1 MKKLL
6 GTFLLVLTP
15 LFVQAQSAQD
25 ELIHVDVKDMRLT
38 VEGYGQ
44 ANYNVTNT
52 GGEETNKLELSR
64 FMLMLRAQVTPEL
77 MLFVMPD
84 LASKTSEK
92 FLHEYWGIYNFNPN
106 LYVKVGQYKTPFSIE
121 NEKSPT
127 DMGNIYFH
135 DGVGYMAGI
144 FGDPTYGNLAGRDLG
159 VTIGGSAFPAKDGH
173 KQLGYSVS
181 VFNGSGMNKT
191 ENNTQ
196 KDYVLRL
203 NYYPIK
209 NFMISTSAY
218 LGTGH
223 ALVDDPY
230 GKFSAGSNFS
240 RNRFSVGF
248 EAKLAPLYLRS
259 EYLRGW
265 NAGTPSQCAYAEAWF
280 HVFKKQNID
289 LILDYEYFDKNIHL
303 NDDANNYMAGV
314 QWWFHKKCRI
324 SSLFQFKDPKH
335 GDITRR
341 WVTQLQ
347 LRF

>member
-1 MKKLL
+1 MKRFL
-6 GTFLLVLTP
+6 GTILMVAAP
-15 LFVQAQSAQD
+15 LFIAYAQD
-25 ELIHVDVKDMRLT
+25 DLIHVDVKGMRLT

-44 ANYNVTNT
+44 ANFNVTDNDN
-52 GGEETNKLELSR
+52 ETTDQFELSR
-64 FMLMLRAQVTPEL
+64 FMLIMRAQVTPNL
-77 MLFVMPD
+77 LLFVMPD

-92 FLHEYWGIYNFNPN
+92 FLHEYWGLFQFNPY
-106 LYVKVGQYKTPFSIE
+106 LYVKAGQYKTPFSIE

-144 FGDPTYGNLAGRDLG
+144 FGDPTYGNFAGRDFG
-159 VTIGGSAFPAKDGH
+159 VTVGGEAFPAEDGH

-181 VFNGSGMNKT
+181 VFNGTGMNQS

-196 KDYVLRL
+196 KDMVLRL
-203 NYYPIK
+203 NYYPVK
-209 NFMISTSAY
+209 NILLSTSAY

-230 GKFSAGSNFS
+230 GKFLLNDNY
-240 RNRFSVGF
+240 RRQRFSVGF
-248 EAKLAPLYLRS
+248 EAKLAPMYLRS

-265 NAGTPSQCAYAEAWF
+265 NEGTPSQTVYAEAWL
-280 HVFKKQNID
+280 HLLKKERVD
-289 LILDYEYFDKNIHL
+289 VVLDYEYFDKNIHIAD
-303 NDDANNYMAGV
+303 NTRNYMAGV
-314 QWWFHKKCRI
+314 QWWFHKKCRV
-324 SSLFQFKDPKH
+324 SSLFQLKDPAN